1 MHNNIIPIFGFILIF
16 SIMALLRLGIN
27 FLRAIFSETPK
38 PFEMTI
44 LETVIYGL
52 FISYVITYIIY

>member
-1 MHNNIIPIFGFILIF
+1 
-16 SIMALLRLGIN
+16 MALLRLSIN
-27 FLRAIFSETPK
+27 FLRAIFSDTPK

>member
-1 MHNNIIPIFGFILIF
+1 MHNIITPIFGFILIF

-27 FLRAIFSETPK
+27 FLRVIFSETPK
-38 PFEMTI
+38 PFEMTK

-52 FISYVITYIIY
+52 FISYITTYIIF